1 MPPDAVLFDL
11 DGTLVDREPLM
22 TEAVIRVT
30 AELGIDLRSGT
41 AESWVGSAWPDFH
54 AGLGVQDQTG
64 LDLTAFL
71 ERIQAT
77 AALLIDDG
85 FPIRVLPGG
94 ADLVH
99 RLRVRGVPVGVVTG
113 SMRGEATDALAGLGV
128 LDVLDLLLTAED
140 YRPGK
145 PHPACYLL
153 AAERLEVPPDRCV
166 AIEDSMVGVAS
177 AVAAGMWTVGVE
189 AANAEPGH
197 AAHQR
202 LDDAHVV
209 VPTLELLTDE
219 LLEPWGSGR

>member
-113 SMRGEATDALAGLGV
+113 IIGAPY
-128 LDVLDLLLTAED
+128 LL
-140 YRPGK
+140 
-145 PHPACYLL
+145 YLL
-153 AAERLEVPPDRCV
+153 ARANR
-166 AIEDSMVGVAS
+166 VGR
-177 AVAAGMWTVGVE
+177 GG
-189 AANAEPGH
+189 
-197 AAHQR
+197 
-202 LDDAHVV
+202 
-209 VPTLELLTDE
+209 
-219 LLEPWGSGR
+219 